1 MSLPDAIASI
11 SFREPARAAANLEQ
25 LRVRLPAALLSL
37 LPTILAQLP
46 DPDGSLNYLERFSR
60 ELPRRVMD
68 ALARQP
74 ALLHYL
80 LALFSYSR
88 FLSETLLQE
97 PELILGLGREHFL
110 ERMPSKDELLEDFAR
125 FQATALDLDPAL
137 ALARFK
143 RRQYLRIV
151 LKDILRHSTL
161 VETTL
166 ELSTLADAL
175 LEKALSRAQAELRPR
190 YGAPETLDLHG
201 RRTPARFA
209 VVSLGKL
216 GGNELNY
223 SSDIDLLFLFSGEGE
238 TGGPE
243 RLANSE
249 YFVRLAQRL
258 LQIVSGVT
266 REGPVF
272 RVDMRLRPGG
282 GEGDLVISLPA
293 ALDYYQ
299 RRAREWELQMLL
311 KARASAGDA
320 VLLRELLNGVEQFL
334 YRGAMHFAAV
344 EAVVQA
350 REGFD
355 RQLDAAVGDRLNV
368 KLAPGGIRD
377 IEFLVQCLQRL
388 HGRDDPWVRAAG
400 TLIGLQKL
408 YEKGY
413 LAGRDHHNLAAAYQ
427 FLRMVEH
434 RLQLE
439 QGQQTHT
446 LPADRQ
452 ALQLLALRCGMR
464 VVTGRSAAEELSAL
478 LRETLHRVRS
488 IYERRL
494 PSAHGSPGGDA
505 FALRALP
512 PVVAAAELS
521 YAEILELLRAQDA
534 PLSDELAKVEIP
546 ARASKSVHRFLTAA
560 LQSSAVFEEVNRA
573 AAALPDAVEVLHLS
587 EPLGG
592 LLLRQPERLTQLLPL
607 HARPA
612 ESSAAQLEIPLAS
625 RESSLPPG
633 LAAAVEQRGSL
644 NEQMAALRR
653 FFTETVFLWGASE
666 ICRQRSLEAGLRSYS
681 RVAEQVLVAGLAIA
695 AQHQEAAA
703 DYAVVALG
711 RLGTGEMDWG
721 SDADLIFVVREAEQQ
736 EPFRRL
742 LEKFLHVVSGY
753 TREGTVFPVD
763 VRLRPRGGEGELV
776 QTAES
781 VLDYFRTSAAVWEA
795 ATYLKARVVASSGG
809 FGAEWD
815 ERLRGVLR
823 ERFSSWEETRAELR
837 SMRKRLEEEAG
848 AGSPENFKTGP
859 GGVYD
864 IDFILSGFALRAGA
878 RSQAG
883 RSWPQQIETLR
894 EEGALTDGDAH
905 ALAQAGRWLRAADHA
920 IRLASG
926 RSSPQLPTG
935 ARLEVIAELAGR
947 WLGESLSGPEL
958 AKRLAEERRAA
969 RALFDRV
976 FA

>member
-1 MSLPDAIASI
+1 MNPPDVIASV
-11 SFREPARAAANLEQ
+11 SFHEPVRASTNLEQ
-25 LRVRLPAALLSL
+25 LRARLPAALLSL

-46 DPDGSLNYLERFSR
+46 DPDGSLNYLERFSH
-60 ELPRRVMD
+60 ELPRRVLD
-68 ALARQP
+68 GIARQP

-97 PELILGLGREHFL
+97 PELILWLGREHAL
-110 ERMPSKDELLEDFAR
+110 ERMPTKEELLEDFAR
-125 FQATALDLDPAL
+125 FEATALDLDPAL

-151 LKDILRHSTL
+151 LKDILRHSSL

-175 LEKALSRAQAELRPR
+175 LEKALTRARAELRPR
-190 YGAPETLDLHG
+190 YGAPETLDARG
-201 RRTPARFA
+201 RKTPARFA

-238 TGGPE
+238 TNGPE

-258 LQIVSGVT
+258 LQIISGVT
-266 REGPVF
+266 REGSVF

-282 GEGDLVISLPA
+282 GEGDLAISLHA

-320 VLLRELLNGVEQFL
+320 ALVREFLNGVENFL
-334 YRGAMHFAAV
+334 YRGAMHFAVV

-355 RQLDAAVGDRLNV
+355 RQLDAAAGDRLNV

-413 LAGRDHHNLAAAYQ
+413 LVGRDHHNLAAAYQ

-446 LPADRQ
+446 LPANPQ
-452 ALQLLALRCGMR
+452 ALKLLALRCGTPAGSGGDA
-464 VVTGRSAAEELSAL
+464 VEVLTKSLAEH
-478 LRETLHRVRS
+478 LRRVRA

-494 PSAHGSPGGDA
+494 PSVRPEAGEG
-505 FALRALP
+505 FVLRALP
-512 PVVAAAELS
+512 GVATVAELS
-521 YAEILELLRAQDA
+521 FAEILELLRAQNA
-534 PLSDELAKVEIP
+534 TLYRALAKIEIP
-546 ARASKSVHRFLTAA
+546 ARAAKPMHRFLTAS
-560 LQSSAVFEEVNRA
+560 LQSSSVFEEINRA
-573 AAALPDAVEVLHLS
+573 VAALPDAVELLHLS

-592 LLLRQPERLTQLLPL
+592 LLLRQPERLTQLLL
-607 HARPA
+607 LRARPA
-612 ESSAAQLEIPLAS
+612 EAGAAQLEIPLAGQ
-625 RESSLPPG
+625 ESFLPPE
-633 LAAAVEQRGSL
+633 LAAIVEQRGFL
-644 NEQMAALRR
+644 NEQMAGLRQ
-653 FFTETVFLWGASE
+653 FFTEAVFLWGAGE
-666 ICRQRSLEAGLRSYS
+666 VCRQRKVESGLRRYS
-681 RVAEQVLVAGLAIA
+681 RLAEQTLAAGLAIA

-703 DYAVVALG
+703 EYAVVALG
-711 RLGTGEMDWG
+711 RLGTAEMDWG
-721 SDADLIFVVREAEQQ
+721 SDADLVFVVREADQQ
-736 EPFRRL
+736 EPFRRR
-742 LEKFLHVVSGY
+742 LEKFLQVVSGY

-781 VLDYFRTSAAVWEA
+781 IFDYFRTSAVVWEA
-795 ATYLKARVVASSGG
+795 ATYLKARIIASSGG
-809 FGAEWD
+809 FGEEWA
-815 ERLRGVLR
+815 ERLRGVLA
-823 ERFSSWEETRAELR
+823 ERFSSWEEVRAELR
-837 SMRKRLEEEAG
+837 AMRKRLEDEAG

-864 IDFILSGFALRAGA
+864 IDFILSAMALRAGA
-878 RSQAG
+878 RSQAEC
-883 RSWPQQIETLR
+883 SWRQQIETLR
-894 EEGALTDGDAH
+894 EEGVLTDGDAH
-905 ALAQAGRWLRAADHA
+905 SLVQAARWLRTADHA

-935 ARLEVIAELAGR
+935 QRLEAIAELTGR
-947 WLGESLSGPEL
+947 WLGESFSGPVL
-958 AKRLAEERRAA
+958 AKRMVEERRAA
-969 RALFDRV
+969 RAVFDRV